1 MALNDQKS
9 SAPVRS
15 EEYGALFRPDAI
27 RNQQQRLP
35 GTVLISRIGYRWILV
50 LISLILAVGI
60 CCFLAFAE
68 YTRRIRVSGQ
78 VQLTHKIAHVYASV
92 DGTISRTLVKE
103 GQTVKAGT
111 PLFAIESDKLSVAL
125 GKTQE
130 SIGAELNEKRHQVQ
144 SEKHRRSV
152 ILAEQGRSLDV
163 QVSQLEIQ
171 IAQSMKED
179 VSLKALIAI
188 NDANLDRYRGL
199 AADGYFPLA
208 QLQQKEQEN
217 LNLKVRQASL
227 EKGIVVLQTELLQTR
242 SQQKNFPLQAE
253 NELST
258 YDQRLTDLNVQLAE
272 TEGKRE
278 ILVFSQLAGKVTAPL
293 WDVGQSV
300 TASTLLVSVLPLD
313 TQFVVHLYVP
323 SKATGF
329 ITTGSPV
336 QLRYEAFPY
345 EKFGQYGGHVIE
357 VSRTSLAPANFQAGS
372 DTHEPLYRIVVALDQ
387 QSVKAYGK
395 NVALEDGMK
404 VDADILLDTRKIY
417 EWVLEP
423 LLAVTG
429 RYSDTP
435 R

>member
-1 MALNDQKS
+1 MAVNEPERS
-9 SAPVRS
+9 SPVHLD
-15 EEYGALFRPDAI
+15 EYGALFRPEAI
-27 RNQQQRLP
+27 KNQQHSLP
-35 GTVLISRIGYRWILV
+35 GSVLMSRTGYRWILV
-50 LISLILAVGI
+50 LISIILAMGI
-60 CCFLAFAE
+60 CSFLAFAE
-68 YTRRIRVSGQ
+68 YTRRDRVSGQ

-103 GQTVKAGT
+103 GQPVQAGM
-111 PLFAIESDKLSVAL
+111 PLFAIESDKQSVAL

-130 SIGAELNEKRHQVQ
+130 SIGADLNEKRRQVQ
-144 SEKHRRSV
+144 SERDRRRF
-152 ILAEQGRSLDV
+152 ILAEQGRALDEKARQLQL
-163 QVSQLEIQ
+163 QVAQGLE
-171 IAQSMKED
+171 EN

-188 NDANLDRYRGL
+188 NETNLDRYRGL
-199 AADGYFPLA
+199 AGDGYFSMA

-217 LNLKVRQASL
+217 LDLKVRQASI
-227 EKGIVVLQTELLQTR
+227 EKGIVALETELLQTR
-242 SQQKNFPLQAE
+242 SQQKNFPFQE
-253 NELST
+253 KNELSA
-258 YDQRLTDLNVQLAE
+258 YDQRLADLRMQLAE

-278 ILVFSQLAGKVTAPL
+278 ILVFSQVAGKATAPL

-300 TASTLLVSVLPLD
+300 TSSTLLVSVLPLD
-313 TQFVVHLYVP
+313 AQFVVHLYVP

-329 ITTGSPV
+329 ISVGSRV

-357 VSRTSLAPANFQAGS
+357 VSRTSLAPGNFQAGAE
-372 DTHEPLYRIVVALDQ
+372 THEPLYRIVVALDQ

-395 NVALEDGMK
+395 NIALEDGMK
-404 VDADILLDTRKIY
+404 VDADILLETRKIY

-429 RYSDTP
+429 RYSDMP